1 MARWVCVPHNAS
13 AGTSISPSVS
23 RSRREVTV
31 TPYNSHSDVQK
42 NQLTWMIGG
51 PQGSG
56 INASAEVFA
65 KACSRAGLRIYA
77 NIEYHSNIMGKHSFY
92 RVRVGNEDV
101 RSYQEKTDILVA
113 LDHETLVG
121 GGDHRRWPT
130 HYGHLH
136 EVNDGGGVI
145 FDSDIGYDPP
155 ADRTDIHFYPVPFM
169 EVIKNALEEVGKGE
183 QARRYEILKNTVALG
198 ATLALC
204 EYPFDLVADVIIG
217 QFKGKRSE
225 VGQLNVRAAKLAFGY
240 VRDHFDCAAFPY
252 RLQPGPEPKARILAK
267 GYEIIAIA
275 KLRAGC
281 AFQTYYPISPA
292 TDESVYLERHQR
304 DQDLLVVQCEDEISS
319 INMAIGAAHMGVRSA
334 TATSGPGF
342 ALMVEGIGFASIT
355 EAPGPV
361 ITMYQRGGPSTG
373 LPTRQ
378 EQGDLQ
384 FALHPAQG
392 DFPHIVIAPGDLR
405 ESYQDIFSAFN
416 WADRYQMPIIV
427 LSDKKLASV
436 YTTIDKLELRY
447 DKIDRGERFTG
458 SEWTAVD
465 AKGPNDSAH
474 GHNGNGKPG
483 DVKEYLRYALTKD
496 GISPR
501 SRPGIAGGRFWVTS
515 DEHDPDGHITEGVE
529 MRMAMMHKRMGKLA
543 LVQKAIPQD
552 QQYALHGPADA
563 ELTVVA
569 WGSTKGTILDAIRV
583 LETQGKKINFLQCRL
598 MKPFPA
604 EAVGDILRRAKRIV
618 SMEENYSGQLAS
630 LVTEQHG
637 IPIKDRINKY
647 DGRPFSEDEVV
658 RALANAYAG
667 GKIEPVVTHVR

>member
-1 MARWVCVPHNAS
+1 
-13 AGTSISPSVS
+13 
-23 RSRREVTV
+23 
-31 TPYNSHSDVQK
+31 VQK
-42 NQLTWMIGG
+42 NRLTWMIGG

-65 KACSRAGLRIYA
+65 KACSRAGLRVYA

-92 RVRVGNEDV
+92 RVRVDDEDI
-101 RSYQEKTDILVA
+101 RSYRDTADILVA
-113 LDHETLVG
+113 LDDETLT
-121 GGDHRRWPT
+121 GDGHHRRWPT
-130 HYGHLH
+130 HFGHLH
-136 EVNDGGGVI
+136 EINEGGGVVY
-145 FDSDIGYDPP
+145 DSEIEFQPKESGRPDL
-155 ADRTDIHFYPVPFM
+155 RFYAVPFM
-169 EVIKNALEEVGKGE
+169 EIIKKALEEVGKGE
-183 QARRYEILKNTVALG
+183 QARRYEVMKNTVGLG
-198 ATLALC
+198 ASLALC
-204 EYPFDLVADVIIG
+204 DYPFDLVAEVIRG

-225 VGQLNVRAAKLAFGY
+225 VGELNVRAARLAFEH
-240 VRDHFDCAAFPY
+240 VKQNESAKDFPY
-252 RLQPGPEPKARILAK
+252 TLKPGAEPKARILAK
-267 GYEIIAIA
+267 GYEIAAIA
-275 KLRAGC
+275 KLKAGC
-281 AFQTYYPISPA
+281 SFQTYYPISPA
-292 TDESVYLERHQR
+292 TDESVFLERHQR
-304 DQDLLVVQCEDEISS
+304 DFNLLVVQCEDEISS
-319 INMAIGAAHMGVRSA
+319 INMAVGAAHMGVRVA

-361 ITMYQRGGPSTG
+361 LVLYQRGGPSTG
-373 LPTRQ
+373 MPTRQ

-392 DFPHIVIAPGDLR
+392 DFPHIVTAPGDLR

-416 WADRYQMPIIV
+416 WAERYQMPIIV

-436 YTTIDKLELRY
+436 YTTIDKLELKY
-447 DKIDRGERFTG
+447 DTIDRGERFTG

-465 AKGPNDSAH
+465 AKGPNDTAN
-474 GHNGNGKPG
+474 GHNGNAKQADGN
-483 DVKEYLRYALTKD
+483 VKEYLRYALTKD

-501 SRPGIAGGRFWVTS
+501 SRPGIPGGRFWVTS

-543 LVQKAIPQD
+543 LAQKAIPQD

-569 WGSTKGTILDAIRV
+569 WGSTKGTILDAMKV
-583 LETQGKKINFLQCRL
+583 LEAQGKKINFLQCRL

-604 EAVGDILRRAKRIV
+604 EAVGDILRKAKRIV

-630 LVTEQHG
+630 LVTEHTG
-637 IPIKDRINKY
+637 VVIKDRINKY

-658 RALANAYAG
+658 RALSSAYAG
-667 GKIEPVVTHVR
+667 GKAEPVVTHVR

>member
-1 MARWVCVPHNAS
+1 VFR
-13 AGTSISPSVS
+13 
-23 RSRREVTV
+23 
-31 TPYNSHSDVQK
+31 VQK
-42 NQLTWMIGG
+42 NRLTWMIGG

-65 KACSRAGLRIYA
+65 KACSRAGLRVYA

-92 RVRVGNEDV
+92 RVRVDDEDI
-101 RSYQEKTDILVA
+101 RSYRDTADILVA
-113 LDHETLVG
+113 LDDETLS
-121 GGDHRRWPT
+121 GDGHHRRWPT
-130 HYGHLH
+130 HFGHLH
-136 EVNDGGGVI
+136 EINEGGGVI
-145 FDSDIGYDPP
+145 YDSEIEFQPKDSGR
-155 ADRTDIHFYPVPFM
+155 ADLRFYPVPFM
-169 EVIKNALEEVGKGE
+169 EIIKKALEEVGKGE
-183 QARRYEILKNTVALG
+183 QARRYEVMKNTVGLG
-198 ATLALC
+198 ASLALC
-204 EYPFDLVADVIIG
+204 DYPFDLVADVIRS

-225 VGQLNVRAAKLAFGY
+225 VGELNVRAARLAFEH
-240 VRDHFDCAAFPY
+240 VKQHDSAKDFPY
-252 RLQPGPEPKARILAK
+252 TLKPGAEPKARILAK
-267 GYEIIAIA
+267 GYEIAAIA
-275 KLRAGC
+275 KLKAGC
-281 AFQTYYPISPA
+281 SFQTYYPISPA
-292 TDESVYLERHQR
+292 TDESVFLERHQR
-304 DQDLLVVQCEDEISS
+304 DYNLLVVQCEDEISS
-319 INMAIGAAHMGVRSA
+319 INMAVGAAHMGVRAA

-361 ITMYQRGGPSTG
+361 LVLYQRGGPSTG
-373 LPTRQ
+373 MPTRQ

-392 DFPHIVIAPGDLR
+392 DFPHIVTAPGDLR

-416 WADRYQMPIIV
+416 WAERYQMPIIV

-436 YTTIDKLELRY
+436 YTTIDKLELKY

-465 AKGPNDSAH
+465 AKGPNDSAN
-474 GHNGNGKPG
+474 GHNGNGKAA

-501 SRPGIAGGRFWVTS
+501 SRPGIPGGRFWVTS

-583 LETQGKKINFLQCRL
+583 LEAQGKKINFLQCRL

-604 EAVGDILRRAKRIV
+604 EAVGNILRKAKHIV

-630 LVTEQHG
+630 LVTEHTG
-637 IPIKDRINKY
+637 ILIKDRINKY

>member
-1 MARWVCVPHNAS
+1 VFR
-13 AGTSISPSVS
+13 
-23 RSRREVTV
+23 
-31 TPYNSHSDVQK
+31 VQK
-42 NQLTWMIGG
+42 NRLTWMIGG

-65 KACSRAGLRIYA
+65 KACSRAGLRVYA

-92 RVRVGNEDV
+92 RVRVDDEDI
-101 RSYQEKTDILVA
+101 RSYRDMADILVA
-113 LDHETLVG
+113 LDDETLT
-121 GGDHRRWPT
+121 GDGHHRRWPT
-130 HYGHLH
+130 HFGHLH
-136 EVNDGGGVI
+136 EINEGGGVI
-145 FDSDIGYDPP
+145 YDSEIEFQPKDSGR
-155 ADRTDIHFYPVPFM
+155 ADLRFYPVPFM
-169 EVIKNALEEVGKGE
+169 ELIKKALEEVGKGE
-183 QARRYEILKNTVALG
+183 QARRYEVMKNTVGLG
-198 ATLALC
+198 ASLALC
-204 EYPFDLVADVIIG
+204 DYPFDLVAEVIRS

-225 VGQLNVRAAKLAFGY
+225 VGELNVRAARLAFEH
-240 VRDHFDCAAFPY
+240 VKQHDSAKDFPY
-252 RLQPGPEPKARILAK
+252 TLKPGSEPKARILAK
-267 GYEIIAIA
+267 GYEIAAIA
-275 KLRAGC
+275 KLKAGC
-281 AFQTYYPISPA
+281 SFQTYYPISPA
-292 TDESVYLERHQR
+292 TDESVFLERHQR
-304 DQDLLVVQCEDEISS
+304 DYNLLVVQCEDEISS
-319 INMAIGAAHMGVRSA
+319 INMAVGAAHMGVRVA

-361 ITMYQRGGPSTG
+361 LVLYQRGGPSTG
-373 LPTRQ
+373 MPTRQ

-392 DFPHIVIAPGDLR
+392 DFPHIVTAPGDLR

-416 WADRYQMPIIV
+416 WAERYQMPIIV

-436 YTTIDKLELRY
+436 YTTIDKLELKY

-458 SEWTAVD
+458 SEWTALD
-465 AKGPNDSAH
+465 AKGPNDSAN
-474 GHNGNGKPG
+474 GHSGNGKAA

-501 SRPGIAGGRFWVTS
+501 SRPGIPGGRFWVTS

-552 QQYALHGPADA
+552 QQYALHGPGDA

-604 EAVGDILRRAKRIV
+604 EAVGNILRKAKHIV

-630 LVTEQHG
+630 LVTEHTG
-637 IPIKDRINKY
+637 ILIKDRINKY